1 MPSLQEADLCSTAGI
16 TDEALTNEAHSFD
29 IFPAD
34 TTDLVVYAKWTAMP
48 AEAKDFDAGT
58 FDEEIYEGAAPYSN
72 TLQAIWT
79 ALFTAKITSV

>member
-1 MPSLQEADLCSTAGI
+1 MFDGWYY
-16 TDEALTNEAHSFD
+16 DEALTNEAHSFD

-72 TLQAIWT
+72 TLSAVSYTHLDVYKRQ
-79 ALFTAKITSV
+79 